1 MNELT
6 TTEKKEILPQ
16 AKSFLEHAHDDL
28 RDIGNR
34 FFMLGCRLWEAR
46 RYNYVE
52 ALGYESIEQLAEK
65 EFDLGKSST
74 YNLINVFIRFCAR
87 GEQGQYK
94 AWIDPIFKNYKYS
107 QLIEME
113 KAYILP
119 TYNIEEKIP
128 PTTPIRVLKEYIKY
142 LNKNPGDHKH
152 LPEWKTEQEQTPMLP
167 LVSDSNPI
175 KEEPTDTIPDTNV
188 APTAEQPAETVQTF
202 GLPTCANKKEKT
214 ETAVLYIHNLSRE
227 ELADIIDK
235 TCKIFEQRIHTYTTE
250 GLWLKT
256 PASFFA
262 DELYPKI
269 ADFILR
275 KGFFQNPNNNP
286 PEPFDSNK
294 YSLKSRQ
301 GVRDFLADYKNW
313 NQAFGYN
320 NYYFNKIYKCFL
332 KDKTYIYA
340 CERKIYIGELQ
351 LGKAET
357 KVTYYFNAYKGD
369 GISEISQTQFEQY
382 CAEHKDEL

>member
-94 AWIDPIFKNYKYS
+94 AWINPIFKNYKYS

-113 KAYILP
+113 KAYVLP

-142 LNKNPGDHKH
+142 LNKNSGDHKH
-152 LPEWKTEQEQTPMLP
+152 LPEWKAEQEQTAMLP
-167 LVSDSNPI
+167 PVSDNNPVN
-175 KEEPTDTIPDTNV
+175 EEPTDTIPDTNV

-202 GLPTCANKKEKT
+202 GLPTCADKNEKPKS
-214 ETAVLYIHNLSRE
+214 AVFYLHNLSRE
-227 ELADIIDK
+227 ELANIIDK
-235 TCKIFEQRIHTYTTE
+235 TCKIFEQRIHTYTND

-256 PASFFA
+256 PASCFA

-269 ADFILR
+269 AEHILQS
-275 KGFFQNPNNNP
+275 GIFQDPMNNP
-286 PEPFDSNK
+286 PDVFDSNK
-294 YSLKSRQ
+294 HSLQSRQ
-301 GVRDFLADYKNW
+301 GVRDFLADYKSW
-313 NQAFGYN
+313 HQAFGFN
-320 NYYFNKIYKCFL
+320 NFYFNKIYSCTL
-332 KDKTYIYA
+332 KDRTYIYA
-340 CERKIYIGELQ
+340 CERKIYVGTLQ

-357 KVTYYFNAYKGD
+357 KVTYFFNAFKGD
-369 GISEISQTQFEQY
+369 GVSEISQTQFEQY
-382 CAEHKDEL
+382 CAEHKDKL